1 MPVASV
7 FIIEVAR
14 LWDLPG
20 ALPQVDHEGEHSDGR
35 EGNHAAAPDPSLDRV
50 PTIREAVAHQRD
62 RRRPDNRAECVV
74 EEEAAPG
81 QPAGAGQNG
90 TEHPQSGDKTRDE
103 DCLRAVALEKPIELS
118 QTACRE
124 ADLRAVTFG

>member
-20 ALPQVDHEGEHSDGR
+20 ALPQVDHEGEHSNGR

-50 PTIREAVAHQRD
+50 PTIREAVAYQRD
-62 RRRPDNRAECVV
+62 RRRQDNRAECVV
-74 EEEAAPG
+74 EEEAAPH
-81 QPAGAGQNG
+81 QPARDRQNG
-90 TEHPQSGDKTRDE
+90 DEHLQSGHKTRDE
-103 DCLRAVALEKPIELS
+103 DRLTDVTLEKRSELP
-118 QTACRE
+118 QP
-124 ADLRAVTFG
+124 